1 MFCGGESSGHNDLGD
16 VERAQGFKWIRPLR
30 AHNADHYDGQE
41 SRDQSTRTMTTIF
54 EEEMRSQ
61 AEILRLRESS
71 GRDQARSAARAWRGV
86 THTVLGARGS
96 SDNAALFFEYLAGRE
111 LGVLVALA
119 APSLY
124 EGGNRIDLSG
134 AGVLVIS
141 QSGRSPGIGEILQ
154 QAIDQGRPNAVITN
168 DPTSP
173 LAQKG
178 QTVMHLGAGVERA
191 VASTKTLTSSWH
203 ALAQFVE
210 ALKGGPLQGLDQ
222 LPHVVERVTEWSL
235 SATLPVD
242 TLNAERGLTVVG
254 RGIGF
259 AVASEISLKLREVTG
274 VRAESYAVSD
284 FAHGPI
290 GADGRDATLL
300 LVVTEEM
307 TDELCDLTLRGC
319 RRAGMRTVVLRP
331 VSRTGLECD
340 EEIVLD
346 EELPNWSLGVAQVV
360 VGQALALR
368 LGERRG
374 RPIDTSPGLSKIT
387 LDV

>member
-259 AVASEISLKLREVTG
+259 AVSSEISLKLREVTG

>member
-1 MFCGGESSGHNDLGD
+1 
-16 VERAQGFKWIRPLR
+16 
-30 AHNADHYDGQE
+30 
-41 SRDQSTRTMTTIF
+41 MTTIF

-259 AVASEISLKLREVTG
+259 AVSSEISLKLREVTG

>member
-1 MFCGGESSGHNDLGD
+1 MS
-16 VERAQGFKWIRPLR
+16 
-30 AHNADHYDGQE
+30 
-41 SRDQSTRTMTTIF
+41 TIF
-54 EEEMRSQ
+54 EEEIRSQ
-61 AEILRLRESS
+61 AEILRRREES
-71 GRDQARSAARAWRGV
+71 GRVQARTAARSWRGV

-111 LGVLVALA
+111 LGILVALA

-168 DPTSP
+168 DLASP

-191 VASTKTLTSSWH
+191 IASTKTLTSSWH

-210 ALKGGPLQGLDQ
+210 ALKGGVLQGLDE
-222 LPHVVERVTEWSL
+222 LPDAVDRVATWSL
-235 SATLPVD
+235 STSLPVNL
-242 TLNAERGLTVVG
+242 LNAERGLTVVG

-259 AVASEISLKLREVTG
+259 AVASEISLKIREVTG
-274 VRAESYAVSD
+274 VRSEAYAASD

-290 GADGRDATLL
+290 GADGRNATLL
-300 LVVTEEM
+300 LVVTDEM
-307 TDELCDLTLRGC
+307 TDELCELTLRGC
-319 RRAGMRTVVLRP
+319 RDTGMRTVVLRP
-331 VSRTGLECD
+331 LFRAGLESD

-346 EELPNWSLGVAQVV
+346 EDLPNWSLGLVEVV

-368 LGERRG
+368 LGEQRG
-374 RPIDTSPGLSKIT
+374 RPIDTSPGLSKVT
-387 LDV
+387 LEI